1 MALASNKKRKKEKRK
16 KEKRKKEKEKRKNKK
31 ERGYDHELSEISEE
45 SGDELSG

>member
-1 MALASNKKRKKEKRK
+1 MALASNKKRKKEKK
-16 KEKRKKEKEKRKNKK
+16 KKEKRKNKK